1 MVAMEGCKKY
11 SATRE
16 EMLRMKHEFRSE
28 NKETLQTLKFFS
40 LLQHKRA
47 GIAS

>member
-1 MVAMEGCKKY
+1 MGSCRKY
-11 SATRE
+11 RATRE
-16 EMLRMKHEFRSE
+16 EMLRMKYEFRSE

-40 LLQHKRA
+40 LLRHRRA